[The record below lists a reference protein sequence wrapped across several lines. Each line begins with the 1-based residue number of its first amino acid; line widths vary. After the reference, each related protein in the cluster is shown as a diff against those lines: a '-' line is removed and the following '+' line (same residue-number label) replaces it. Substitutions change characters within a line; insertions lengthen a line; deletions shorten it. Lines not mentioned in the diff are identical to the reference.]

1 MAIYNPDAP
10 RRLPLSRREK
20 FLRAVGAIV
29 LLGTTAWLLANWG
42 SLPVRLPSHY
52 GFGGEIDGWSGRGS
66 LGLLLGIGWGV
77 WLLLAV
83 TRYFPRGW
91 SFSGLPVT
99 DRTRPMLYCL
109 MGEMLTVLQLVIA
122 LIFAFLPEFL
132 RFMGEWRLVIF
143 ALVLILIMLNR
154 PKGIFGKHEF
164 GFMRFGQPES
174 IHQKA
179 DNGGLLSGLAQKL
192 RQKKTAE
199 KA

>member
-20 FLRAVGAIV
+20 LIRAVGVIV

-122 LIFAFLPEFL
+122 LIFAFLSVWPLTFRPLPGWWWLCSWAVCSGARAGISGGSPAGTHPTQGVKPLARE
-132 RFMGEWRLVIF
+132 RSSVIY
-143 ALVLILIMLNR
+143 
-154 PKGIFGKHEF
+154 
-164 GFMRFGQPES
+164 
-174 IHQKA
+174 
-179 DNGGLLSGLAQKL
+179 
-192 RQKKTAE
+192 
-199 KA
+199 

>member
-83 TRYFPRGW
+83 TRYFPRGLELQR
-91 SFSGLPVT
+91 SAGHRPHPAHALLPDGRDAHGTAAGHCPDLCLPQCLASPPSNPFPAGGGLPFSSGFQALRAGISGGQSGW
-99 DRTRPMLYCL
+99 DAPRPGSEALAR
-109 MGEMLTVLQLVIA
+109 ERSSVIY
-122 LIFAFLPEFL
+122 
-132 RFMGEWRLVIF
+132 
-143 ALVLILIMLNR
+143 
-154 PKGIFGKHEF
+154 
-164 GFMRFGQPES
+164 
-174 IHQKA
+174 
-179 DNGGLLSGLAQKL
+179 
-192 RQKKTAE
+192 
-199 KA
+199 

>member
-20 FLRAVGAIV
+20 LIRAAGAIV

-52 GFGGEIDGWSGRGS
+52 GFDGEIDGWSGRGS

-109 MGEMLTVLQLVIA
+109 LGEMLTVLQLVIA
-122 LIFAFLPEFL
+122 LIFASVSGLSPSNPFPA
-132 RFMGEWRLVIF
+132 G
-143 ALVLILIMLNR
+143 
-154 PKGIFGKHEF
+154 
-164 GFMRFGQPES
+164 
-174 IHQKA
+174 
-179 DNGGLLSGLAQKL
+179 GGLPFSSGFQALRSGISGGPSGWDAPRPGSEALAPE
-192 RQKKTAE
+192 RSSVIY
-199 KA
+199 

>member
-1 MAIYNPDAP
+1 M
-10 RRLPLSRREK
+10 
-20 FLRAVGAIV
+20 
-29 LLGTTAWLLANWG
+29 
-42 SLPVRLPSHY
+42 RLPSHY

-122 LIFAFLPEFL
+122 LIFAFLSVWPLTFRPLPGWWWPVFL
-132 RFMGEWRLVIF
+132 GQSVREPGLVSL
-143 ALVLILIMLNR
+143 AGSPAGTHPTQGVKPLHGNAVL
-154 PKGIFGKHEF
+154 
-164 GFMRFGQPES
+164 
-174 IHQKA
+174 
-179 DNGGLLSGLAQKL
+179 
-192 RQKKTAE
+192 
-199 KA
+199 

>member
-10 RRLPLSRREK
+10 KRLPLSRREK
-20 FLRAVGAIV
+20 LIRAVGVIV

-109 MGEMLTVLQLVIA
+109 MGEMLTEMCIRDSPVNSPNSRKTSCSSTGSPP
-122 LIFAFLPEFL
+122 F
-132 RFMGEWRLVIF
+132 
-143 ALVLILIMLNR
+143 
-154 PKGIFGKHEF
+154 
-164 GFMRFGQPES
+164 S
-174 IHQKA
+174 
-179 DNGGLLSGLAQKL
+179 LSETG
-192 RQKKTAE
+192 RCV
-199 KA
+199 

>member
-1 MAIYNPDAP
+1 MPPDACP
-10 RRLPLSRREK
+10 WSRQGK
-20 FLRAVGAIV
+20 ADPAVGAIV

-109 MGEMLTVLQLVIA
+109 MGEMLTVLQAGHCPDLCLPQCLASHLPALARVVVACVPGQSVREPGLVSLA
-122 LIFAFLPEFL
+122 GSPAGTHPAQGVKPLHGNA
-132 RFMGEWRLVIF
+132 
-143 ALVLILIMLNR
+143 VL
-154 PKGIFGKHEF
+154 
-164 GFMRFGQPES
+164 
-174 IHQKA
+174 
-179 DNGGLLSGLAQKL
+179 
-192 RQKKTAE
+192 
-199 KA
+199 